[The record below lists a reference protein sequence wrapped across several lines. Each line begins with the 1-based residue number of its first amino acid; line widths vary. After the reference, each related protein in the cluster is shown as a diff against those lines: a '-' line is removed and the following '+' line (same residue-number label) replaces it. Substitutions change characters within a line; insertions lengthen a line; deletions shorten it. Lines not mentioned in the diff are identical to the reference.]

1 MRQLNLILF
10 NSSLSSHNNC
20 LSIHRELL
28 DKIQALYDVRLIWH
42 EDLAGSDYSDAP
54 TMLFIGSGGVEEL
67 VKANRDLL
75 PSYLLMI
82 ADGLSNSLAAS
93 LEILSWTRLEG
104 GSGRVL
110 HGTDDFILQGISD
123 FTVAAA
129 ALGRLQGKRLGV
141 IGKPS
146 GWLIA
151 SGVEYGTVKQRWG
164 VEIIDLPL
172 DEVISRFGKISDAS
186 VEEESARFVAKAT
199 AMREPTLAEMIKAAR
214 LYRAVK
220 GMVDDYNLDAFT
232 LNCFDLIPPTRT
244 TGCLALAL
252 LNEEGVPAGCEGD
265 LQTILTM
272 MAVSAVTGQPSFMAN
287 PSKILNNATHEIIL
301 AHCTIAPS
309 MTHQFEIR
317 THFESQSGVAIDGTL
332 EPGDMTIVKCGGH
345 NMERFF
351 ITGAQLLEN
360 LHHESMCRT
369 QLHLRLDKSLDYF
382 LERSIGNHHVIVS
395 GNHVPALTSLFR
407 LLGAR
412 EA

>member
-1 MRQLNLILF
+1 MRKLNLILF
-10 NSSLSSHNNC
+10 NSSLSSHDNC
-20 LSIHRELL
+20 LNIHRELL
-28 DKIQALYDVRLIWH
+28 GKIQALYDVRLIWH
-42 EDLAGSDYSDAP
+42 EDLADSDYSDAP

-67 VKANRDLL
+67 VKASRKSL

-82 ADGLSNSLAAS
+82 ADGLCNSLAAS
-93 LEILSWTRLEG
+93 LEILSWIRLEG

-123 FTVAAA
+123 FTIASA
-129 ALGRLQGKRLGV
+129 ALGKLQGKRLGV

-151 SGVEYGTVKQRWG
+151 SGVDYSAVKQRWG
-164 VEIIDLPL
+164 VEIADLPL
-172 DEVISRFGKISDAS
+172 DEVIARYEKISNAM
-186 VEEESARFVAKAT
+186 VEDETSRFVARAT
-199 AMREPTLAEMIKAAR
+199 VMREPTRAEMIKAAR
-214 LYRAVK
+214 LYLAVK
-220 GMVDDYNLDAFT
+220 GMVNEYQLDAFT
-232 LNCFDLIPPTRT
+232 LNCFDLIPPSRT

-272 MAVSAVTGQPSFMAN
+272 MAVSAVTGEPSFMAN

-309 MTHQFEIR
+309 MTRQFEIR
-317 THFESQSGVAIDGTL
+317 THFESQSGVAIDGIL

-351 ITGAQLLEN
+351 ITGGQLLEN
-360 LHHESMCRT
+360 LHHENMCRT
-369 QLHLRLDKSLDYF
+369 QLHLRLEKSLDYF
-382 LERSIGNHHVIVS
+382 LERSIGNHHVIVP
-395 GNHVPALTSLFR
+395 GNHLPALTSLFR
-407 LLGAR
+407 LLGAQ
-412 EA
+412 EV